1 MSTNGQ
7 LIGESFT
14 DSLRRQA
21 ESKRT
26 EYNQLVHEQNRVVL
40 QLERVK
46 SYIQSLNG
54 LLEAEG
60 QPKVQLRDDKN
71 TNAVG
76 RPGNRSKNMP
86 LRKAQ
91 WEGMTL
97 FEIVGTILKET
108 GADIHVD
115 QIIPQIYEV
124 GTQKDKKMAKQSLV
138 STMMRG
144 AKDEK
149 WIALGQNKYSR
160 KENRQ
165 PELQRF
171 QQ

>member
-1 MSTNGQ
+1 MSTNGH
-7 LIGESFT
+7 LAEKSFT
-14 DSLRRQA
+14 DSLRLQA
-21 ESKRT
+21 ESKRK
-26 EYNQLVHEQNRVVL
+26 EYNQLLHDQNRIVL
-40 QLERVK
+40 NLDRIKE
-46 SYIQSLNG
+46 YIQSLNG

-71 TNAVG
+71 ANAVG

-86 LRKAQ
+86 VRKAQ
-91 WEGMTL
+91 WGGMTL
-97 FEIVGTILKET
+97 YDIVEAILDST
-108 GADIHVD
+108 SGDIHVD
-115 QIIPQIYEV
+115 QVIPNIYEIE
-124 GTQKDKKMAKQSLV
+124 TQKDKKMAKQSLV

-144 AKDEK
+144 AKDKK

-165 PELQRF
+165 PELETI